1 MQRAPGRAAWTA
13 QGARLQDVSERATP
27 LPRSILHVDMDAF
40 FASVEIRDRPELRA
54 KPVLVGG
61 GGRRGVVAAA
71 SYEARKFGCHSG
83 LATVVALRRCP
94 QAVIVAPR
102 HSHYAAVSK
111 QIFEVFSEFTPLV
124 EGLSF
129 DEAFLD
135 LTGSERLHGRG
146 EQVAVRIR
154 ARVFEETQLTCSVG
168 VAACKF
174 VAKIASDFNK
184 PDGLTVVPGGEEESF
199 LAPLPVREL
208 WGVGPKTFER
218 LAPLGVRTIGDL
230 ARLGEERLAR
240 ALGDQ
245 GRHLYR
251 LSVGQ
256 DERSVEAWSGA
267 KSVSCE
273 HTVDKDLIGR
283 AALERALLGQ
293 ATRLADRLVRSKLK
307 GRKVAIKIRDIDFFT
322 QTRQCT
328 LPEPSAQA
336 REIHRAA
343 CALLDKVEIDSRRFR
358 LIGIGV
364 TDFGETEAP
373 AQLSLVEDE
382 SVVAEREARAKGAK
396 LQSVM
401 SAVRERFGTEG
412 LFPAALGEED

>member
-1 MQRAPGRAAWTA
+1 MQRPARGAEWTA
-13 QGARLQDVSERATP
+13 HSARLQDVSERATP

-40 FASVEIRDRPELRA
+40 FAAVEMRDRPELRA

-61 GGRRGVVAAA
+61 SGRRGVVAAA
-71 SYEARKFGCHSG
+71 NYEARKFGCHSA

-94 QAVIVAPR
+94 HAVIVAPR
-102 HSHYAAVSK
+102 HGHYAAVSK
-111 QIFEVFSEFTPLV
+111 QIFDIFREFTPLV
-124 EGLSF
+124 EGLSL

-135 LTGSERLHGRG
+135 LTGTERLHGTA
-146 EQVAVRIR
+146 EQVAGRIR

-184 PDGLTVVPGGEEESF
+184 PDGLTVVPGGQEESF

-251 LSVGQ
+251 LSVGR
-256 DERSVEAWSGA
+256 DDRGVEA
-267 KSVSCE
+267 
-273 HTVDKDLIGR
+273 
-283 AALERALLGQ
+283 
-293 ATRLADRLVRSKLK
+293 
-307 GRKVAIKIRDIDFFT
+307 
-322 QTRQCT
+322 
-328 LPEPSAQA
+328 
-336 REIHRAA
+336 
-343 CALLDKVEIDSRRFR
+343 
-358 LIGIGV
+358 
-364 TDFGETEAP
+364 
-373 AQLSLVEDE
+373 
-382 SVVAEREARAKGAK
+382 
-396 LQSVM
+396 
-401 SAVRERFGTEG
+401 
-412 LFPAALGEED
+412 